1 MTTVDKLAIQG
12 IRSYGP
18 DDRDKQTIEFGCPL
32 TLILGK
38 NGSGKT
44 TIIECLRMSTSGA
57 LPPNAS
63 SGQSFVH
70 DPRASNR
77 TKTSSL
83 IRMMFTRLNGEQVTV
98 KQTFELANKSEHKQ
112 QFRKVSCEIGIKSAK
127 GEVDSKRKCADDSIV
142 PMMMGV
148 TKALLQHVIFCHQE
162 ESNWILGDSR
172 SIKEKFD
179 AIFSSTKYAKALESI
194 RKTQQETKTELKEM
208 QERVSKLRVIRDHA
222 RQRRDEL
229 QSYQQKSEESRKQI
243 AVHQERCDSA
253 EARLNEVNLS
263 IEKLRDLQARLET
276 LETCRAEA
284 EQDVQLE
291 FEEDVETLEELMK
304 DLKGKDQRCQKSLEN
319 LEKEEEDLLNK
330 AKACKE
336 SISQLNRE
344 RDNVKRDQQILESK
358 KDDRL
363 KYCTEIAEEYGLS
376 QDKIAEVG
384 NNLESPF
391 YLKFGKS
398 IEEQHAQS
406 QKELEKHNSILLEC
420 HEKISQI
427 EYKAKETSKR
437 QNERRD
443 QIKAAEIELTVLRR
457 NQSEK
462 DFKKF
467 QQELDEIKKQG
478 GQERYTTRIDEFRR
492 EKESI
497 KRKKEDVEEE
507 LKKRSSE
514 RDEYLSW
521 KRKQQ
526 DYDSHLAKAN
536 EVLTEHLEKFN
547 EILKFR
553 PDLESLQSGNEL
565 LEASKASKQNLG
577 KIKDELLQCDRSLE
591 SADVELAKIN
601 SMIVELTKGCRNR
614 MEQFQGE
621 AISGGASKEVIEGS
635 AVDEHLKQLLMG
647 LNEDKENFNQQ
658 SVANRSLKTLVET
671 FEKFASEHRKCPIC
685 AKQVESDKQLEKIR
699 SKCASLQADIT
710 PEVLKTLE
718 RNVQGIERKIQALST
733 AIQLRQELKDL
744 EAQLAEKSREKEHI
758 LATKAEFVNAQV
770 SWKERQQEAAEYD
783 EKVNHL
789 SLIVDE
795 MDLKTLA
802 KAKSELSSSKFS
814 DDVKESCENRSYEN
828 LLNSRKELEDE
839 CLELESKIE
848 ALYKQRDSSK
858 VKEETLQKEI
868 SSFNEIQLR
877 ISKLEKQVVD
887 TEKELRNAER
897 EMESDEKLLVKK
909 EEEKSSLNDKIAK
922 LQQSNDTVVGCLYP
936 PYSQ

>member
-1 MTTVDKLAIQG
+1 
-12 IRSYGP
+12 
-18 DDRDKQTIEFGCPL
+18 
-32 TLILGK
+32 
-38 NGSGKT
+38 
-44 TIIECLRMSTSGA
+44 
-57 LPPNAS
+57 
-63 SGQSFVH
+63 
-70 DPRASNR
+70 
-77 TKTSSL
+77 
-83 IRMMFTRLNGEQVTV
+83 
-98 KQTFELANKSEHKQ
+98 
-112 QFRKVSCEIGIKSAK
+112 
-127 GEVDSKRKCADDSIV
+127 
-142 PMMMGV
+142 
-148 TKALLQHVIFCHQE
+148 
-162 ESNWILGDSR
+162 
-172 SIKEKFD
+172 
-179 AIFSSTKYAKALESI
+179 
-194 RKTQQETKTELKEM
+194 
-208 QERVSKLRVIRDHA
+208 
-222 RQRRDEL
+222 
-229 QSYQQKSEESRKQI
+229 
-243 AVHQERCDSA
+243 
-253 EARLNEVNLS
+253 
-263 IEKLRDLQARLET
+263 
-276 LETCRAEA
+276 
-284 EQDVQLE
+284 
-291 FEEDVETLEELMK
+291 
-304 DLKGKDQRCQKSLEN
+304 
-319 LEKEEEDLLNK
+319 
-330 AKACKE
+330 
-336 SISQLNRE
+336 
-344 RDNVKRDQQILESK
+344 
-358 KDDRL
+358 
-363 KYCTEIAEEYGLS
+363 
-376 QDKIAEVG
+376 
-384 NNLESPF
+384 
-391 YLKFGKS
+391 
-398 IEEQHAQS
+398 
-406 QKELEKHNSILLEC
+406 
-420 HEKISQI
+420 
-427 EYKAKETSKR
+427 
-437 QNERRD
+437 
-443 QIKAAEIELTVLRR
+443 
-457 NQSEK
+457 
-462 DFKKF
+462 
-467 QQELDEIKKQG
+467 
-478 GQERYTTRIDEFRR
+478 
-492 EKESI
+492 
-497 KRKKEDVEEE
+497 
-507 LKKRSSE
+507 
-514 RDEYLSW
+514 
-521 KRKQQ
+521 
-526 DYDSHLAKAN
+526 
-536 EVLTEHLEKFN
+536 VLTEHLEKFN

-922 LQQSNDTVVGCLYP
+922 LQQSNDTVLHAMKEKLFQVKTYDSEIFRTSKRSLKDEMIELEAKIAREEKIQEQYDEKIKDISLSKATMEPNRDQQDLIRSMENFLKFKKYERDCEECQQEISAIQKQFPNVKTFQDLKRRQRELEQEIEQIKETMNQIRGSAKHYAEGISNCRSELSKSDYHDIDKNYTMELVKLNAKKIAEQDLEKCYKALDRALVKFHTLKMEQINQCLKEYWQNTYQGDDIAYIEIKTDIDDSNNRRSHNYRLVMKCLDAVELDMRGRCSAGQKVLASLVVRLALAETFCHNCGILALDEPTANLDSKNIVGFTEALSRLVNERKAESDTFQLIVISHDKEFIESLAFKTGTSHYMRVERETSR
-936 PYSQ
+936 YSRIVQHDWNNHQE